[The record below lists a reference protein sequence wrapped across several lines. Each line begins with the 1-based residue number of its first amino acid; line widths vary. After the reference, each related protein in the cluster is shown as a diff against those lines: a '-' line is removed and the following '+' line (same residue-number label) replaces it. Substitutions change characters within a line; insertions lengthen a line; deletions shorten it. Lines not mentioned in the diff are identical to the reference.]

1 MKISI
6 ILIWMAN
13 AFALRV
19 CHTSKLRTSSLSIKM
34 SVLDVLETPLLK
46 YSLYNEDDSIKN
58 ILFPYQLT
66 VVIFIFSTFGI
77 MRSKINNASN
87 IKQEIIKLQSEVQE
101 MKKTILT
108 NNNMNTPISSID
120 INEKEAKI
128 VNLINE
134 FDSVKTFIK
143 INNFQLNIPV
153 AALGGDINQNA
164 LESRNES
171 PVESKRTISA
181 LTQVLRL
188 VIGLIVLYSL
198 SFILFLLNS
207 PDVIQGQF

>member
-1 MKISI
+1 
-6 ILIWMAN
+6 MAN

-164 LESRNES
+164 LESRNEN

>member
-1 MKISI
+1 
-6 ILIWMAN
+6 MAN

>member
-1 MKISI
+1 
-6 ILIWMAN
+6 
-13 AFALRV
+13 
-19 CHTSKLRTSSLSIKM
+19 M